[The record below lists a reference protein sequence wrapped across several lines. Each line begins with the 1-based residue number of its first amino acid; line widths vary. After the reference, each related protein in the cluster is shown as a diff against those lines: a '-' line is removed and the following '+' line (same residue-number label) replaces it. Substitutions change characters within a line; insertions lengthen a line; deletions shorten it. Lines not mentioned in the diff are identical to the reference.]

1 MHVAETGCV
10 KRIFSNLNF
19 YRCSARSFCIY
30 HILRIV
36 TENTMSEVRLKLRQV
51 ASNLLRVTSVS
62 VLFSATYHDGGVL
75 FCLHTNLTREPCSA
89 FELQR
94 LLWVARYVS
103 CKAPPSPTAEL
114 ISRLRKTGFNI
125 LEVRVASVTKHML
138 FQQLVFLR
146 LVLGFNPGLLT

>member
-1 MHVAETGCV
+1 
-10 KRIFSNLNF
+10 
-19 YRCSARSFCIY
+19 
-30 HILRIV
+30 
-36 TENTMSEVRLKLRQV
+36 MSEVRLKLRQV